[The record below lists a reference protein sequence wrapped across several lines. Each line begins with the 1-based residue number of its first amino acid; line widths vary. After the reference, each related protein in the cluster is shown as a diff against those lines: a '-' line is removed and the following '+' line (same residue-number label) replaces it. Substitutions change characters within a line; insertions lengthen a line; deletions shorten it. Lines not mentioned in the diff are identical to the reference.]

1 MSLESL
7 TLPHLLAW
15 RPAAS
20 PARCWR
26 GQLLPATLCPVV
38 PEQDRERASH
48 PEEQAA
54 HLQQPS
60 ASTSWGRGVPCGPLS
75 SRRRGERP
83 LLLGLYP
90 GLRQGTEVAV
100 LQGLKQ
106 RAHVPGQRPAAAGP
120 APSLPA
126 LQEGFQM
133 PAAGQAGLVL
143 PSPGGAQP
151 WGGPPPSARC
161 DPGVARAGA
170 PRLSVPPGPL
180 CLSPRCS
187 CAWNS
192 LPGSGSVWCAEPAPT
207 QDGAQRAG
215 VEPQAFG
222 RLAPGPACSAEP
234 VSSG

>member
-20 PARCWR
+20 PACCWR
-26 GQLLPATLCPVV
+26 GQLLPVTLRPVV

-75 SRRRGERP
+75 YRRRGERP

-90 GLRQGTEVAV
+90 RLRQGTEVAV

-106 RAHVPGQRPAAAGP
+106 RAHVPGQRQLDPHPRCLPCRKASRCQQPGRLGWFFLHLGVLSPGEGPRPLLAVTLGWQGQEPLGCLSRLGLSALAHAVP
-120 APSLPA
+120 AP
-126 LQEGFQM
+126 GT
-133 PAAGQAGLVL
+133 
-143 PSPGGAQP
+143 AQP
-151 WGGPPPSARC
+151 
-161 DPGVARAGA
+161 
-170 PRLSVPPGPL
+170 
-180 CLSPRCS
+180 
-187 CAWNS
+187 
-192 LPGSGSVWCAEPAPT
+192 
-207 QDGAQRAG
+207 
-215 VEPQAFG
+215 PQLHVV
-222 RLAPGPACSAEP
+222 R
-234 VSSG
+234 